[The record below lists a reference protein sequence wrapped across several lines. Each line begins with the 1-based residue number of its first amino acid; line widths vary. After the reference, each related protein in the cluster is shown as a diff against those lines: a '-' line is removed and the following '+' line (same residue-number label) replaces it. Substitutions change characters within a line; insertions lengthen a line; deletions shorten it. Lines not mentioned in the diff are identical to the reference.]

1 MTDDTWQNPLKGPGE
16 NEVAFDYI
24 KAHDFRVVWVDGAVG
39 GATPQGHIHCAVYAE
54 RQALPR
60 RQVFKIEEL
69 GDGVGRLGPE
79 VLEKQI
85 SRGSIVREVA
95 CDLFLSPQG
104 AENLAH
110 WLLSQVAA
118 YKKMTAGEEQDASA

>member
-1 MTDDTWQNPLKGPGE
+1 MTDDTWQNPLKEPGE

-39 GATPQGHIHCAVYAE
+39 GLTPNGHIHCAVYAE
-54 RQALPR
+54 REALPR
-60 RQVFKIEEL
+60 RQVFKMEEL
-69 GDGVGRLGPE
+69 ENGSGRLGPE
-79 VLEKQI
+79 ILEKQI

-95 CDLFLSPQG
+95 CDLFLSPEG
-104 AENLAH
+104 AEGLAN

-118 YKKMTAGEEQDASA
+118 YKKITSREE